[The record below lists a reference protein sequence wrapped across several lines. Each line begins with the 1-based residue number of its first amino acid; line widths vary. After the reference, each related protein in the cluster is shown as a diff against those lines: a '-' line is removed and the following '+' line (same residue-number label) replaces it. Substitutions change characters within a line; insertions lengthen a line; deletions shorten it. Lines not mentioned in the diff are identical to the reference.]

1 MCKRYILG
9 IKNSRHPRHLGAICS
24 TFLRFAFSVERKR
37 EEIRHCIAKSS
48 FKTVCIAIFYSKA
61 VLSLLSLILHVP

>member
-1 MCKRYILG
+1 MCKPYILG

-48 FKTVCIAIFYSKA
+48 FKTVCFAIFHSKT
-61 VLSLLSLILHVP
+61 VLTLADF